1 MKLLRYLKTIFKLTN
16 LFAWFI
22 LFMGFL
28 RRSNQLTLKEIN
40 PDCSLEG
47 LMMELKLLY
56 SGHVIQ
62 RVDSLERISMLGK
75 IEGRRKREQ
84 QRMR

>member
-1 MKLLRYLKTIFKLTN
+1 MKLLRYLKTIFKLAK

-28 RRSNQLTLKEIN
+28 RSNQLILKEIN

-47 LMMELKLLY
+47 LTMTLKLQY
-56 SGHVIQ
+56 SGCVIQ
-62 RVDSLERISMLGK
+62 RVDSLEKIPMLGQ
-75 IEGRRKREQ
+75 IEGRRRRE
-84 QRMR
+84 